1 MYRVH
6 FVLGLIAVSTT
17 VVAGDTQTL
26 KLTIPKVVIAA
37 IEPITSL
44 TFAEGASTASGSS
57 SLSISSNDPQAKL
70 QITPT
75 GVNLAVTS
83 SSIAC
88 PSGSSSSSSSSS
100 TSTIICAIGIKRTKD
115 SLLAFEATRTE
126 GDDFSINYTLTQ

>member
-57 SLSISSNDPQAKL
+57 SLSINSNDPQAKL

-88 PSGSSSSSSSSS
+88 PSGSS

>member
-88 PSGSSSSSSSSS
+88 PSGSS

>member
-75 GVNLAVTS
+75 GVSLAVTS

-88 PSGSSSSSSSSS
+88 PSGSSS

>member
-88 PSGSSSSSSSSS
+88 PSGSSSSSSSS

>member
-88 PSGSSSSSSSSS
+88 PSDSS

>member
-75 GVNLAVTS
+75 GVNLIRANLS
-83 SSIAC
+83 SY
-88 PSGSSSSSSSSS
+88 PL
-100 TSTIICAIGIKRTKD
+100 D
-115 SLLAFEATRTE
+115 
-126 GDDFSINYTLTQ
+126 